1 MVRRLLLLSL
11 MAAAALSVVS
21 ACGSLS
27 GGLTEQQAVSKATT
41 QAQQMSSTRV
51 TFVSAASGHLG
62 DFETGAVSPN
72 PETEVWAVTFDGTF
86 PPVSCGP
93 APLSGQPSHGCPPG
107 NTSTRIFLNY
117 KSGAFV
123 MEPTPATG

>member
-1 MVRRLLLLSL
+1 MVPLSKSGVVDSHRGFESRPLRGFCIHAGQMVRRLLLLSL

-72 PETEVWAVTFDGTF
+72 PETEV
-86 PPVSCGP
+86 
-93 APLSGQPSHGCPPG
+93 
-107 NTSTRIFLNY
+107 
-117 KSGAFV
+117 
-123 MEPTPATG
+123 